1 MGLNVGLFTCFVH
14 VAPIASRLYTIL
26 PVRPWSGNEDQLSI
40 YLLLS
45 AVDYGILVHLV
56 GLAWRCELHHRHSG
70 GRQFHSVVWISNW
83 QSDSRWLSQRNR
95 RNNSL
100 RSRAS
105 QDDSGRNWS
114 MNPSIAGL
122 VTVAMVVQAGHV
134 TLSVIGAI
142 PQARP
147 GSRQPLL
154 CAMLESACG
163 DRRLVQDSCS
173 PTRFLIR

>member
-114 MNPSIAGL
+114 MNPSIAGPCNGGNGCAGWACDTFSHWSNTASTPG
-122 VTVAMVVQAGHV
+122 VTPA
-134 TLSVIGAI
+134 TSVCN
-142 PQARP
+142 ARVC
-147 GSRQPLL
+147 L
-154 CAMLESACG
+154 
-163 DRRLVQDSCS
+163 RRS
-173 PTRFLIR
+173 PTRAVRLVAH